1 MLVVACSGFPGPV
14 SRYWGEL
21 PGVEIAESENAPPGA
36 GTVRRW
42 LREAPKGFAFSL
54 LAPKAIAAGGFAQ
67 KGKAAPL
74 LAETAE
80 VAKAL
85 GAQALVFVAPPEWL
99 PTRAAKAAV
108 KAFAEALPRG
118 LPTCVFDLQGWSPE
132 ETAAAVGGAGA
143 LAAQNPLRAP
153 LPAKQDLL
161 YVRLPGP
168 AGHRSRYEE
177 ASLEQVA
184 AAVRGANAKRT
195 FVVLA
200 NIDMLPNAKSLV
212 KLLG

>member
-1 MLVVACSGFPGPV
+1 MRIVACSGFPVPV

-42 LREAPKGFAFSL
+42 LREAPPGFAFSL
-54 LAPKAIAAGGFAQ
+54 LAPKAIAASGFTQ
-67 KGKAAPL
+67 KGRATPQ

-80 VAKAL
+80 VAKVL
-85 GAQALVFVAPPEWL
+85 GAHALVFVAPPEWL
-99 PTRAAKAAV
+99 PSRAAKAAV

-118 LPTCVFDLQGWSPE
+118 LPPCVFDLQGWNAE
-132 ETAAAVGGAGA
+132 ETAATVGPAGA
-143 LAAQNPLRAP
+143 LAAYNPLRGP
-153 LPAKQDLL
+153 LPPKQDLL

-184 AAVRGANAKRT
+184 TAVRAVQAERT

-200 NIDMLPNAKSLV
+200 NIDMLTNAKTLV
-212 KLLG
+212 KLLA